1 MELETIG
8 TILDICAVIC
18 AVFAA
23 IIFMQIT
30 VTNAEIKKLNCD
42 FDKERKKLIKLI
54 EKNLKDEDKQNA
66 SFMLKIEKI
75 YKLLKDK
82 TYL

>member
-8 TILDICAVIC
+8 SILDICAIIC

-42 FDKERKKLIKLI
+42 YNRERKKLIKLI
-54 EKNLKDEDKQNA
+54 EKNLKDEDKKDTTFKNK
-66 SFMLKIEKI
+66 LEKI

>member
-8 TILDICAVIC
+8 SILDICAIIC
-18 AVFAA
+18 AVFAS

-42 FDKERKKLIKLI
+42 FDKERKKLISLI
-54 EKNLKDEDKQNA
+54 EKNLKDEDKQNTTFK
-66 SFMLKIEKI
+66 SKLDKI

>member
-42 FDKERKKLIKLI
+42 FDRERKKLIKLI

>member
-8 TILDICAVIC
+8 SILDICAIIC

-42 FDKERKKLIKLI
+42 FDKERKKLISLI
-54 EKNLKDEDKQNA
+54 EKNLKDEDKQNTTFK
-66 SFMLKIEKI
+66 SKLEKI

>member
-42 FDKERKKLIKLI
+42 FDRERKKLIKLI
-54 EKNLKDEDKQNA
+54 EKNLKDEDKQNT
-66 SFMLKIEKI
+66 SFVLKIEKI

>member
-8 TILDICAVIC
+8 SILDICAIIC

-30 VTNAEIKKLNCD
+30 VTNAEIKKLNCN
-42 FDKERKKLIKLI
+42 FDRERKKLIKLI
-54 EKNLKDEDKQNA
+54 EKNLKDDDKKDKDFKNK
-66 SFMLKIEKI
+66 LEKI

>member
-8 TILDICAVIC
+8 SILDICAVIC

-42 FDKERKKLIKLI
+42 YNRERKKIISLI
-54 EKNLKDEDKQNA
+54 EKNLKDEDKKDKDFK
-66 SFMLKIEKI
+66 SKLEKI
-75 YKLLKDK
+75 YKLLKDR

>member
-8 TILDICAVIC
+8 SILDICAVIC

-42 FDKERKKLIKLI
+42 YHRERKKLISLI
-54 EKNLKDEDKQNA
+54 EKNLKDDDKKDKDFK
-66 SFMLKIEKI
+66 SKLDKI

>member
-42 FDKERKKLIKLI
+42 FDRERKKLIKLI
-54 EKNLKDEDKQNA
+54 EKNLKDEDKQNT
-66 SFMLKIEKI
+66 SFVLKLEKI

>member
-1 MELETIG
+1 
-8 TILDICAVIC
+8 
-18 AVFAA
+18 
-23 IIFMQIT
+23 MQIT

-42 FDKERKKLIKLI
+42 FDKERKKLISLI
-54 EKNLKDEDKQNA
+54 EKNLKDEDKQNTTFK
-66 SFMLKIEKI
+66 SKLEKI

>member
-54 EKNLKDEDKQNA
+54 EKNLKDEDKQNT
-66 SFMLKIEKI
+66 SFKHKIEKI

>member
-42 FDKERKKLIKLI
+42 FDRERKKLIKLI
-54 EKNLKDEDKQNA
+54 EKNLKDEDKQNTT
-66 SFMLKIEKI
+66 FMLKIEKI

>member
-8 TILDICAVIC
+8 SILDICAVIC

-23 IIFMQIT
+23 IIFIQIT
-30 VTNAEIKKLNCD
+30 VTNAEIKKLNCN
-42 FDKERKKLIKLI
+42 FDRERKKLIYLI
-54 EKNLKDEDKQNA
+54 EKNLKDDDKKDTTFK
-66 SFMLKIEKI
+66 SKLEKI
-75 YKLLKDK
+75 YKLLKAK